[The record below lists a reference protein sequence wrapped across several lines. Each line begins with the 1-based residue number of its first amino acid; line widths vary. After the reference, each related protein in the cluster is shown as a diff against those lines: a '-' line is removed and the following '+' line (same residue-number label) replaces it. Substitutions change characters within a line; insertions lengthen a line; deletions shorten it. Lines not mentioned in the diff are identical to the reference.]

1 MKAGA
6 RISEA
11 EWEVMNVAWNKS
23 RVAAS
28 EVVEQLEAKRG
39 WRPRTIRTLLDRLVS
54 KGALKIKTEGKR
66 YLYSPAVK
74 MDACLRKESQ
84 SFLKR
89 VFGGEPASMLIHLVK
104 TTELS
109 PEEIKQL
116 KKILSEKEK

>member
-1 MKAGA
+1 MKTGA

-23 RVAAS
+23 PVPAS
-28 EVVEQLEAKRG
+28 EVIEQLEVKRG
-39 WRPRTIRTLLDRLVS
+39 WRPRTIRTLLDRLVK
-54 KGALKIKTEGKR
+54 KGALKAKSEGKR

-89 VFGGEPASMLIHLVK
+89 VFGGEPASMLLHLVK
-104 TTELS
+104 NTELS
-109 PEEIKQL
+109 PEEIKEL
-116 KKILSEKEK
+116 KKILSEKET